1 MRTDTS
7 SEAAT
12 PDTSQARTTRIFQTG
27 EEEQWVREREVEIHT
42 DTIKEQDEQLVTM
55 VIVSDI
61 ECACHHRGGEL
72 W

>member
-1 MRTDTS
+1 M
-7 SEAAT
+7 
-12 PDTSQARTTRIFQTG
+12 G
-27 EEEQWVREREVEIHT
+27 EREREVEIHT